1 MDGNLIINP
10 NLCLINIL
18 STLTKNASLMCAST
32 DKIQIA
38 MVDPQ
43 DYIKLSN
50 NSKKSEKK
58 NLDDE
63 VIWSNVQ
70 TKFHQGLSTYSND
83 RKWNRVGLH
92 TYCWEWQ
99 RSSELFELH
108 RFQMFSITALN
119 YMEQNQQLDS
129 SVSFGWGTNVT
140 VFSPL

>member
-1 MDGNLIINP
+1 MLDQHSINSDEK
-10 NLCLINIL
+10 CFINVCI
-18 STLTKNASLMCAST
+18 NW
-32 DKIQIA
+32 Q
-38 MVDPQ
+38 
-43 DYIKLSN
+43 
-50 NSKKSEKK
+50 NSDRHGWPPRLHQTQQQFEKSEKK

-129 SVSFGWGTNVT
+129 LVSFGWGTNVT